1 MPVWSSLQ
9 VSAQDTYYSVEMDL
23 KCAEVSKDSEKVG
36 MAEREKSNNSV
47 AT

>member
-23 KCAEVSKDSEKVG
+23 KCAEISKDSEKVG
-36 MAEREKSNNSV
+36 KPEREKNDNSV